1 MKGGRKSRRATR
13 RSASRKGPKASRRN
27 RRLSRRASRRSAQ
40 RGGWVVLSPAA
51 LNDASMADAGK
62 QNLAQGGEYKQLH
75 AGQYGG
81 GAPLLGAPVGETGV
95 LDSSLRTAAMV
106 GPLDRSLA
114 AIQGMSD
121 QSGGAR
127 RKRKA
132 SRKGRKASRKSRK
145 ASRKGRKASRKGRKN
160 RRNSRKNL
168 RGGAALHPADFG
180 APGTLLPA
188 DLQSKALAT
197 MNPEW
202 KLAENPASFAP
213 KA

>member
-1 MKGGRKSRRATR
+1 MKGGRKSRRVSRKAPKGR
-13 RSASRKGPKASRRN
+13 KGRSASRRSTRR
-27 RRLSRRASRRSAQ
+27 Q
-40 RGGWVVLSPAA
+40 RGGWVVLNPAA
-51 LNDASMADAGK
+51 LGDNSMVDAGK
-62 QNLAQGGEYKQLH
+62 QSLAQGGEYKQLH

-81 GAPLLGAPVGETGV
+81 GAPLMGAPVGETGV
-95 LDSSLRTAAMV
+95 LDSSLRGAAML
-106 GPLDRSLA
+106 GPLDRSLT
-114 AIQGMSD
+114 AIHGMSD

-132 SRKGRKASRKSRK
+132 SRKGRKTSRRSASRKGRKGGKASRKGRKGRK
-145 ASRKGRKASRKGRKN
+145 ASRKGRKASRK
-160 RRNSRKNL
+160 SL